1 MPLFGDIRKGTFL
14 DRPNRFVVRCLVD
27 GLLTEAY
34 LPNPGRLWE
43 LLLPGCTL
51 YLIRNHQKQGA
62 KFPYLA
68 VAVEKEKAPVLLHT
82 HLPNQVV
89 AHLIAKQRLPGLEDM
104 RIVKREVTCGH
115 SRFDFLLEK
124 DGRPFLLEVK
134 SCTLFRK
141 NIAMFPDAVTVRGR
155 RHLTELAKLARQGTP
170 GGVLFLVSSPLPHF
184 FLPDYHTDID
194 FARTFLALQ
203 DKLMFKA
210 VSVHWREDL
219 TLHDEVR
226 ELVIPWEL
234 IVREAGDS
242 GSYLLVLNL
251 SADRYIPVGRLGVVF
266 FRKGF
271 YLYVGSARTN
281 LKKRLERH
289 LRKRKTLFWHI
300 DYLRDR
306 ADACMAVPIR
316 SSRPLE
322 HELAASIKKIS
333 DWSVSGF
340 GSSDCDCGSHLFGM
354 REPPLHTARFM
365 EVLQSYRMDRLTP
378 DLVESRT

>member
-14 DRPNRFVVRCLVD
+14 ERPNRFVVHCLVD
-27 GLLTEAY
+27 GRFTEAY

-51 YLIRNHQKQGA
+51 YLISNPQTQGA
-62 KFPYLA
+62 KLPYLA
-68 VAVEKEKAPVLLHT
+68 VAVEKEKTPVLLHT
-82 HLPNQVV
+82 HLANQVV
-89 AHLIAKQRLPGLEDM
+89 AHLITAQRLPGLEDM

-124 DGRPFLLEVK
+124 GGRPFLLEVK
-134 SCTLFRK
+134 SCTLFSK
-141 NIAMFPDAVTVRGR
+141 DLAMFPDAVTDRGR
-155 RHLTELAKLARQGTP
+155 RHLTELANLSRQGTP
-170 GGVLFLVSSPLPHF
+170 AGVLFLVSSHLPRF

-194 FARTFLALQ
+194 FAQTFLALRET
-203 DKLMFKA
+203 LMFKA

-226 ELVIPWEL
+226 ELTIPWDL
-234 IVREAGDS
+234 IGREARDS
-242 GSYLLVLNL
+242 GNYLLILHL
-251 SADRYIPVGRLGVVF
+251 SADRSIPVGRLGTVL

-271 YLYVGSARTN
+271 YLYAGSARTN
-281 LKKRLERH
+281 LTKRLERH
-289 LRKRKTLFWHI
+289 LRKRKTFFWHI
-300 DYLRDR
+300 DYLRDQ

-333 DWSVSGF
+333 DWSVTGF
-340 GSSDCDCGSHLFGM
+340 GSSDCDCESHLFGM
-354 REPPLHTARFM
+354 HEQPLHTVRFM
-365 EVLQSYRMDRLTP
+365 EVLQSYRMDRLAP
-378 DLVESRT
+378 DLVEGSP